1 MRRAKRDVA
10 SDRQS
15 ADLWSVI
22 NGGMSLS
29 AISDQMGPA
38 LRTRALRVKARSI
51 ARCCTGP
58 H

>member
-22 NGGMSLS
+22 NGSMTYQQFQTKWG
-29 AISDQMGPA
+29 Q
-38 LRTRALRVKARSI
+38 R
-51 ARCCTGP
+51 
-58 H
+58 